1 MRKLVI
7 AISLLLPLLI
17 VPYGVKALP
26 KEGERAPNF
35 MVPTYDNESISIMRL
50 EGKVIMLIFAAEW
63 CPHCGEEVP
72 AISKAW
78 KEAGLTRSDV
88 IGVLMM
94 VASKRDKAIKFYER
108 ANPPDNWKLV
118 LDANTVAE
126 KYGVSGV
133 PTTIIIDKNGTVADI
148 FVGAV
153 PPEKIIGKITELL
166 GIGAGPAGN
175 YTTSK
180 QVTCNTE
187 TEIETKTQ
195 TTPKGEESLSLGAII
210 LIALGV
216 VIIVAF
222 GLWYYRTMKKL
233 KVRKKSKSKKK

>member
-7 AISLLLPLLI
+7 AISILLLLM
-17 VPYGVKALP
+17 VVYEAKALP

-35 MVPTYDNESISIMRL
+35 IVPTYDNESISMMRL
-50 EGKVIMLIFAAEW
+50 EGKVVALIFAAEW
-63 CPHCGEEVP
+63 CPHCEEEVP
-72 AISKAW
+72 AISKSW

-94 VASKRDKAIKFYER
+94 VASKKDKAIKFYEE

-133 PTTIIIDKNGTVADI
+133 PTTLIIDKNGTVAGI

-153 PPEKIIGKITELL
+153 PPEKIIGRITELL
-166 GIGAGPAGN
+166 GIGTESAGN
-175 YTTSK
+175 YTTSE
-180 QVTCNTE
+180 QVTYNTGTE
-187 TEIETKTQ
+187 TETKTQ
-195 TTPKGEESLSLGAII
+195 TEPKGEEGLSLGEII
-210 LIALGV
+210 LITLGIV
-216 VIIVAF
+216 VIAVF

-233 KVRKKSKSKKK
+233 KVGKKSKGKKK